1 VSEEEE
7 RFHPG
12 DLVTYYEFATY
23 YYGEGA
29 VKYKGQ
35 GIVLEIVNM
44 RWDKEEMDWIKNA
57 RWQPYD
63 VTRYRV
69 LCLKTG
75 RRLVLGGKALL
86 LISKANET
94 PNLGE

>member
-1 VSEEEE
+1 MVEKKDE
-7 RFHPG
+7 RFEPG

-35 GIVLEIVNM
+35 GIVVEPVIMEWNSET
-44 RWDKEEMDWIKNA
+44 RAWIEHA

-63 VTRYRV
+63 TVRYRI

-75 RRLVLGGKALL
+75 RSLILGGKALI
-86 LISKANET
+86 LISRVN
-94 PNLGE
+94 NNQ

>member
-1 VSEEEE
+1 VKKEKA
-7 RFHPG
+7 RFSPG

-35 GIVLEIVNM
+35 GIILETHKTEWNS
-44 RWDKEEMDWIKNA
+44 ELQDWVQYA
-57 RWQPYD
+57 MYQTHD
-63 VTRYRV
+63 VVRYKV

-75 RRLVLGGKALL
+75 RRLVLGGKALI
-86 LISKANET
+86 LISKANE
-94 PNLGE
+94 NNGV